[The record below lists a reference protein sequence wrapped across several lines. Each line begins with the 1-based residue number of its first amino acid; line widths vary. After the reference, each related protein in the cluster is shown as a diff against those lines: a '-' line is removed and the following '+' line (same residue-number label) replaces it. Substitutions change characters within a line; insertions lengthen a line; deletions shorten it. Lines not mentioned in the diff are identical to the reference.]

1 MGAILSAGGLAKGK
15 LISASFQV
23 TLTFF
28 PPYSPRKLQNL
39 FLYFSVLFFV
49 ILRQRNFLC
58 WELSGLQYYFNVYLS
73 NFQRTV
79 NK

>member
-1 MGAILSAGGLAKGK
+1 MGAILSAGGLANGK
-15 LISASFQV
+15 FISASFQV
-23 TLTFF
+23 TVTFF

-39 FLYFSVLFFV
+39 FLYSNVLFF
-49 ILRQRNFLC
+49 ILRQRNFLF